1 MASERQPYSGQTCT
15 MEDAD
20 FVLLWIKGNGT
31 LKSANLCRL
40 ELCHSLQNRGQWC
53 GSHTLSPPVMWP
65 SGSKHWGSSFS
76 DTTQRNNEGG
86 SSEIYLSMASTEV
99 NITNRPS
106 ILVCF
111 QRKPKLGEDKESLD
125 KGCTGCESATIVFC
139 PLPTTNKTENFLKR
153 SRSRTKQNFLLTTNF
168 PGFIRRIFSPE
179 NQQLL
184 SL

>member
-76 DTTQRNNEGG
+76 DTTQRNNEGE
-86 SSEIYLSMASTEV
+86 SFEKYLSMASTEWSEHYKQ
-99 NITNRPS
+99 TFHSCLFSEKAKTGRR
-106 ILVCF
+106 
-111 QRKPKLGEDKESLD
+111 QRKSRQRMHW
-125 KGCTGCESATIVFC
+125 VW
-139 PLPTTNKTENFLKR
+139 KR
-153 SRSRTKQNFLLTTNF
+153 HNC
-168 PGFIRRIFSPE
+168 
-179 NQQLL
+179 LL
-184 SL
+184 SSSNHQQDRKLSEKKQKQDEAKLSFNHKLSRLY

>member
-1 MASERQPYSGQTCT
+1 MNKGKRNFKICKSVPSWIVPQPAKPRTMVRQPHPLSGNVTIRKWT
-15 MEDAD
+15 VGE
-20 FVLLWIKGNGT
+20 
-31 LKSANLCRL
+31 
-40 ELCHSLQNRGQWC
+40 
-53 GSHTLSPPVMWP
+53 PV
-65 SGSKHWGSSFS
+65 FS
-76 DTTQRNNEGG
+76 DTTQRNNEGE
-86 SSEIYLSMASTEV
+86 SFEKYLSMTSTEL